1 MSIQNKKDKDEE
13 YYSMSDKL
21 KSENKTSE
29 EFEIMLSALTIEE
42 VIGLRLEL
50 AARSLNSKLYG
61 FKLWE
66 NIPKIAREA
75 VLLYAVT
82 AAKTKGEAASF
93 LGITKNELFKN
104 IKKFNI
110 KNYLFK

>member
-110 KNYLFK
+110 KNYLNK